1 MIQTME
7 VSIAKEVDDVGKF
20 IVELVADI
28 RKGKDKAAIVS
39 ENLANLVGA
48 IDGISGV
55 VDEVKENRK
64 VVLATLGMRTGELT
78 DAIIG

>member
-28 RKGKDKAAIVS
+28 RKGKDMAAIVS

>member
-28 RKGKDKAAIVS
+28 RKGKDTAAIVS